1 MPTQQ
6 VVIEAGKTAGQY
18 WFDLWR
24 YRELLVFL
32 AWRDIAVHYKQT
44 VIGIAWAVL
53 RPLATVVVFTFVFRK
68 LANLP
73 ADGDVPYPLFV
84 LAGMLPWQMF
94 ATGLSESGNS
104 LVMNANLIAK
114 VYFPRLLVPLASV
127 AVSLVDLL
135 ITLPFLFGLMA
146 FHQCPLTWRFLF
158 LPVFLAVGAAAAV
171 AGGLWFSAL
180 NVRFRDVRYIL
191 PFVVQ
196 FGIYLSPVGFSST
209 LIPAAFRPWFA
220 LNPMVG
226 VINGFR
232 WAILGTPGLLDP
244 SSFGLSLTVIALLL
258 VSGFRYFR
266 HTERTFADVI

>member
-146 FHQCPLTWRFLF
+146 FHQYPLTWRFLF

-180 NVRFRDVRYIL
+180 NVRYRDVRYIL

-209 LIPAAFRPWFA
+209 LIPAALRPWFA

-232 WAILGTPGLLDP
+232 WAILGSPGLFEP
-244 SSFGLSLTVIALLL
+244 FSFGLSLTVIALLL